1 MVASRKSLCA
11 KRFAVL
17 ELEEGEVSRT
27 SIPGGAQGVP
37 LAPTRTGTLTRV
49 RHDRGDKGIA
59 DELALQML
67 GHVLDELRF
76 GDLPGN

>member
-1 MVASRKSLCA
+1 M
-11 KRFAVL
+11 
-17 ELEEGEVSRT
+17 
-27 SIPGGAQGVP
+27 P

-67 GHVLDELRF
+67 GHVLDDLRI

>member
-1 MVASRKSLCA
+1 M
-11 KRFAVL
+11 
-17 ELEEGEVSRT
+17 
-27 SIPGGAQGVP
+27 P

-67 GHVLDELRF
+67 GHVLDDLRLVL
-76 GDLPGN
+76 GICPATGPQVLVPL